1 MNLDETSVCIV
12 QKPLHGVVMKTGRR
26 LRSGAP
32 SRLGVKRSLQRT
44 NITYVALVSD
54 DQAFTAELPQFI
66 IGDARS
72 FTTANYPRYFQ
83 AAPRNVFL
91 LVAPKAWNNWMI
103 MQKIIRV
110 LGLVGRT
117 LRPHSDII
125 FLLDTANPHINDNVL
140 ATAHEEGVRL
150 VLIPARC
157 TSLLQPLD
165 VYVFRLFK
173 EKLRRRFHDLHGDG
187 THAMNVETLLRALYH
202 AIYWIIMGRDWPLI
216 FEKCGFSRG
225 QMAVSDY
232 LQRHLTMPAQDVC
245 ATDATALCD
254 ADIAA
259 LLPANRRITL
269 REFLR
274 LPPPDPLLAVADGPA
289 AAPPVVDSF

>member
-83 AAPRNVFL
+83 AAPRNIFL
-91 LVAPKAWNNWMI
+91 LVAAKAWNNWVI

-173 EKLRRRFHDLHGDG
+173 ERLRRRFHDLHGDRID
-187 THAMNVETLLRALYH
+187 AMNVETLLRALYD

-225 QMAVSDY
+225 QMAVSDF

-245 ATDATALCD
+245 ASDASVLCD

-269 REFLR
+269 HEFLQ
-274 LPPPDPLLAVADGPA
+274 LPAPDPLLAVADGPA
-289 AAPPVVDSF
+289 AELPVTDSF